1 MFLLETG
8 DIESAKEKFNR
19 ILELDPDFAA
29 ALFYLG
35 EIAFNS
41 NDCEQ
46 SLELYNRA
54 FQKDNALA
62 GPCYR
67 LAQQALMKDKK
78 TEARAYLVSELK
90 LALEDVDTLVS
101 MGSMFLAIGDL
112 GCATHCLLRAVD
124 IDCANAEA
132 YYYLGVISATKGEF
146 EDAAELFAHT
156 LDIKKEHIPTLRDSA
171 SVYLTMGKLTDAAER
186 ISKARALDGNDPQLK
201 RLERAIFLARL
212 RQRIVSSLSRF
223 RSGFTSQNSIL

>member
-1 MFLLETG
+1 LLEAG

-46 SLELYNRA
+46 SVELYNRA
-54 FQKDNALA
+54 IEKDGTLA

-67 LAQQALMKDKK
+67 LAQQALREDQK
-78 TEARAYLVSELK
+78 TKARAYLVSELK
-90 LALEDVDTLVS
+90 LALEDANTLVS
-101 MGSMFLAIGDL
+101 MGSMFLAIGDT
-112 GCATHCLLRAVD
+112 GYATRCLLKAVD
-124 IDCANAEA
+124 LDCADADA
-132 YYYLGVISATKGEF
+132 YYYLGVISAIKGEF

-156 LDIKKEHIPTLRDSA
+156 LDIKSQYIPALRDSA
-171 SVYLTMGKLTDAAER
+171 YVYLAMGKLTDAAEK
-186 ISKARALDGNDPQLK
+186 ISKAKALDGNDPQLK
-201 RLERAIFLARL
+201 KLEKAVIAARI
-212 RQRIVSSLSRF
+212 RGRIMNSVRRI
-223 RSGFTSQNSIL
+223 RSGFAALNSIL